1 MSPTSQI
8 FAQSG
13 LAVTLAFSLAACGT
27 TEPLK
32 TDTPSQE
39 QRLLDIERRVE
50 RLEARNEVAPPYRN
64 KAEIEAQIRSL
75 EAERS
80 KLLVNYTAQ
89 HPTVT
94 DIDRKLVILNK
105 QLKMIEE

>member
-1 MSPTSQI
+1 MLPTPQI
-8 FAQSG
+8 FTQSG
-13 LAVTLAFSLAACGT
+13 LAVTLAFALAACGT
-27 TEPLK
+27 TEPPK

-50 RLEARNEVAPPYRN
+50 RLEARDEVAPPYRS
-64 KAEIEAQIRSL
+64 KAEIQAQIKSL

-80 KLLVNYTAQ
+80 KLLVSYTAQ
-89 HPTVT
+89 HPSVT
-94 DIDRKLVILNK
+94 DIDRKLMILNK